1 MDAEVASDLRR
12 REVPLTDGTLL
23 EKGRSADI
31 DAFAL
36 AALDPYR
43 LLVVRRSPAASRP
56 PSSFRRVWR
65 GRWYEVWERQTGRA
79 VVERL
84 ALGTPVDPTGVP
96 ACADVRR
103 IARAAGPGGV
113 VRAAVAPQPS
123 VAGLDA
129 ASAPR
134 GWQATSAGVL
144 YPDER
149 GTGTARATVSL
160 PSAGRYEVWVGGAF
174 RGAAAVA
181 VDGVPVGDERHQL
194 SFTGNWVPFGSTD
207 LSGGPHAV
215 TVRLDGGGLH
225 PGTRGI
231 RRFAIGPVALV
242 PVDGRARVVEVSRND
257 AGALCGRRLDW
268 VEAVR

>member
-1 MDAEVASDLRR
+1 M
-12 REVPLTDGTLL
+12 
-23 EKGRSADI
+23 
-31 DAFAL
+31 
-36 AALDPYR
+36 
-43 LLVVRRSPAASRP
+43 
-56 PSSFRRVWR
+56 
-65 GRWYEVWERQTGRA
+65 
-79 VVERL
+79 
-84 ALGTPVDPTGVP
+84 
-96 ACADVRR
+96 
-103 IARAAGPGGV
+103 
-113 VRAAVAPQPS
+113 RAAVAAPPS

-134 GWQATSAGVL
+134 GWQAASAGVL

-207 LSGGPHAV
+207 LSAGPHAV

-231 RRFAIGPVALV
+231 RRYAIGPVALV
-242 PVDGRARVVEVSRND
+242 PADRPGRVLEVPRND

-268 VEAVR
+268 LEAVR